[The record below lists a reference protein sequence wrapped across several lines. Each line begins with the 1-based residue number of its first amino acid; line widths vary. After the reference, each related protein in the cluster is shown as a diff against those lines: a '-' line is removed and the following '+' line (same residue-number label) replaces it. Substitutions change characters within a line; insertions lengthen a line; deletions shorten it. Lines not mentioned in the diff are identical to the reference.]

1 MYEIDENFHIAQ
13 LKEITKCIVHS
24 KNYGELQATMRLPKK
39 KRVESTI
46 NKKVLQ
52 QKVNITARR

>member
-24 KNYGELQATMRLPKK
+24 KNYGELQATVRLPKK
-39 KRVESTI
+39 KEWKVQSTKRYC
-46 NKKVLQ
+46 NRK
-52 QKVNITARR
+52 